1 VKVTNDKVEN
11 TQAFLTVE
19 MEPAELE
26 EALTKSYRRLVQK
39 AEIPGFRRG
48 KAPRDILERHIGRE
62 GLLDDALKALVPEA
76 FNKAIAEQKI
86 EAFAQ
91 PHIEITQSEPLIFK
105 ATVPLPPVVK
115 LGDYQRIKVAPEPAA
130 LSEDDVTAAIE
141 QLRHQHATWEPA
153 ERPVA
158 FGDLLTLDVEST
170 VEDKPFINQKGAQYQ
185 VMRDTPFPAP
195 GFAGQLVGMKRDEE
209 KEFELPLPSDYPKS
223 ELAGKEA
230 SFKVGVAEIKQ
241 EKLPE
246 LNDEFAKELNPDLA
260 TLSSLR
266 EQVATN
272 LKLRAEDKARAD
284 FEERLVDAVVDI
296 TGLEFPPILV
306 ELEINRLI
314 NQRLQRWQAA
324 GKGLEEYLS
333 SINKTEE
340 ELREELRPLATRRV
354 NWSLVLGEI
363 AEKEKV
369 EVNDSEIDTEIESM
383 MKGAGEN
390 KERLQQLL
398 NTPQSR
404 ESIKQSLIT
413 RKTIQRLEE
422 IAGGARA
429 KDKTSQKGEKK

>member
-1 VKVTNDKVEN
+1 MKVTNDKVEN

-62 GLLDDALKALVPEA
+62 SLLDDALKALVPEA

-86 EAFAQ
+86 EPFAQ
-91 PHIEITQSEPLIFK
+91 PHIEITQSEPPIFK

-115 LGDYQRIKVAPEPAA
+115 LGDYHRIKVAPEPAVV
-130 LSEDDVTAAIE
+130 SEGDVTAAME

-158 FGDLLTLDVEST
+158 FGDLLTMDVEST

-185 VMRDTPFPAP
+185 VISDAPFPAP
-195 GFAGQLVGMKRDEE
+195 GFAGQLVEMKRDEE
-209 KEFELPLPSDYPKS
+209 KEFKLPLPSDYPKS

-230 SFKVGVAEIKQ
+230 SFKVGVTEIKQ

-246 LNDEFAKELNPDLA
+246 LNDEFAKEFNPDFA

-266 EQVATN
+266 EQVETN
-272 LKLRAEDKARAD
+272 LKLRADDKARTD

-314 NQRLQRWQAA
+314 DQRLQRWQAT
-324 GKGLEEYLS
+324 GNGLEEYLS

-340 ELREELRPLATRRV
+340 ELRSELRPLATKRV

-363 AEKEKV
+363 AEREKV
-369 EVNDSEIDTEIESM
+369 EANEPEVDTEIENM

-398 NTPQSR
+398 NAPRSR

-422 IAGGARA
+422 IAGGSKV
-429 KDKTSQKGEKK
+429 KDKTPQKEEKK